1 MLNKPLALVK
11 RRTEPYYC
19 SGAPAP
25 WVRPGRTDWP
35 APTPTG
41 TEGPE
46 KGIRKQAEIRYDL
59 LDYRRDGPVA
69 TVTLARPEGG
79 NRIDSTLATELREA
93 CRAIGEDESIRSVI
107 VTGAGAVFSVGREP
121 APGDLPPAAR
131 QDWLRLNQAANAL
144 AGLPIPVIAAVNG
157 DAMDHGLELALA
169 ADLRI
174 ASADASFG
182 FADLAQG
189 SFPWDGGTQRLPR
202 LVGPAWA
209 RDMVL
214 TGRIIGA
221 SQALALG
228 LVSEVVAGS
237 ELQARARRLA
247 ETVAAGAPIS
257 VRYAKEAIGAGMD
270 MTLAQGLRL
279 EADLN
284 ILLQSTADRAEGIQ
298 SFLQRREPEFRGG

>member
-1 MLNKPLALVK
+1 MLIKPVTLVK

-19 SGAPAP
+19 SGAPTLWA
-25 WVRPGRTDWP
+25 RLGRTGWP
-35 APTPTG
+35 AHTMP
-41 TEGPE
+41 
-46 KGIRKQAEIRYDL
+46 RKQAEIRYDL

-69 TVTLARPEGG
+69 TVTLARPESG
-79 NRIDSTLATELREA
+79 NRIDSPLAAELREA

-107 VTGAGAVFSVGREP
+107 VTGAGSIFSVGREP
-121 APGDLPPAAR
+121 APGDLPPETR
-131 QDWLRLNQAANAL
+131 PDWLCRLQVASTL

-157 DAMDHGLELALA
+157 DALDHGLELALA

-174 ASADASFG
+174 ASADARFG
-182 FADLAQG
+182 FTDLTQG

-214 TGRIIGA
+214 TGRIIDA
-221 SQALALG
+221 PQALGLG
-228 LVSEVVAGS
+228 LVSEVVAGA
-237 ELQARARRLA
+237 ELLARARQLA
-247 ETVAAGAPIS
+247 ETVAAGAPIAS
-257 VRYAKEAIGAGMD
+257 RYAKEAIGAGMD
-270 MTLAQGLRL
+270 LTLAQGLRL

-298 SFLQRREPEFRGG
+298 SYLQRREPEFRGG

>member
-1 MLNKPLALVK
+1 MSREDLSPTIVA
-11 RRTEPYYC
+11 
-19 SGAPAP
+19 APHQ
-25 WVRPGRTDWP
+25 VGVVGRTDWP
-35 APTPTG
+35 ATTLF
-41 TEGPE
+41 
-46 KGIRKQAEIRYDL
+46 RKQAEIRYDL

-284 ILLQSTADRAEGIQ
+284 ILLQSTADRAEGIE